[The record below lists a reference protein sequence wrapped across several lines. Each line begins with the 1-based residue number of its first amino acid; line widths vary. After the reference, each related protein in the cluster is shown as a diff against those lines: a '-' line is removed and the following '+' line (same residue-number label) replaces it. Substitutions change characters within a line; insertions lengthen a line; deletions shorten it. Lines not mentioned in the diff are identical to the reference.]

1 MPAADLGSA
10 PPSVLHELLDA
21 AARRHPSRPALTHA
35 GRTWDY
41 ARLRAASL
49 RAAAW
54 LRERGAGRGDR
65 VLLALPPGLATAAL
79 VYGCSQVG
87 AAFCV
92 LHEQVHGPALAH
104 VREDSEAVL
113 LVTADDGPPPLDAPL
128 DAPDAPLDAL
138 DAPDA
143 PDAPDEEA
151 PEAGDGAGEERARG
165 AGPLSVDPVCL
176 IYTSGSTG
184 PPKAVVSTHAQLLF
198 AARAIHGEL
207 AYTRD
212 DVVYCALPLSFDYGL
227 YQLFLSALAGAHL
240 WLGSASDVGPVLVKN
255 LRRSGATVLPVV
267 PSLAQ
272 GLARMLPRYGT
283 DGIRLRL
290 LTNTGSAM
298 PPGVLAELRAALPG
312 MRVQLMFGLT
322 ECKRVAVMPPDEDL
336 RRPGACGRAL
346 PGTEVFV
353 VDDRGRRVGPGIV
366 GEIVVR
372 GPHVMAGYWR
382 RPEQTA
388 ERFPRAEGL
397 FPELRTG
404 DFGHLDEDGYLYF
417 SGRRD
422 DLYKQRGF
430 RVSAGE
436 VETAARRVPG
446 VRGAAVLPPAGD
458 GEEAVLC
465 VAGSAL
471 RPGEVLAALKR
482 EIEPYKIPA
491 RCLVVPELPLTGH
504 GKTDRKALRAIAAGS

>member
-1 MPAADLGSA
+1 MPAGDLPTGDPEFGPSA
-10 PPSVLHELLDA
+10 VLHDLLDA
-21 AARRHPSRPALTHA
+21 AARRHPTRPALTHA
-35 GRTWDY
+35 GLTWDY
-41 ARLRAASL
+41 ARLRTASL
-49 RAAAW
+49 RAAGW

-65 VLLALPPGLATAAL
+65 VLLALPSGLPMAAL
-79 VYGCSQVG
+79 VYGCSRVG

-92 LHEQVHGPALAH
+92 LHEQVRGPALAH
-104 VREDSEAVL
+104 VREDSQAAL
-113 LVTADDGPPPLDAPL
+113 LVTADDGPPLLDE
-128 DAPDAPLDAL
+128 D
-138 DAPDA
+138 
-143 PDAPDEEA
+143 DEYS
-151 PEAGDGAGEERARG
+151 GDGQDPWETT
-165 AGPLSVDPVCL
+165 GPLSVDPVCL

-198 AARAIHGEL
+198 AAGAIHGEL
-207 AYTRD
+207 AYRTD

-227 YQLFLSALAGAHL
+227 YQLFLSTLAGAHL
-240 WLGSASDVGPVLVKN
+240 WLGGTSDVGLILLKN

-272 GLARMLPRYGT
+272 GLARMLPRYGA
-283 DGIRLRL
+283 DGVRLRL

-298 PPGVLAELRAALPG
+298 PPQVLAGLRAALPG
-312 MRVQLMFGLT
+312 LRVQLMFGLT
-322 ECKRVAVMPPDEDL
+322 ECKRVAIMPPDEDL

-346 PGTEVFV
+346 PGTEVLV
-353 VDDRGRRVGPGIV
+353 VDERGRRAAPGTV

-388 ERFPRAEGL
+388 QRFPRAEGL

-404 DFGHLDEDGYLYF
+404 DFGRLDEDGYLYF

-430 RVSAGE
+430 RVSAEE

-446 VRGAAVLPPAGD
+446 VRGAAVLPPSGD
-458 GEEAVLC
+458 CEEAVLC
-465 VAGSAL
+465 VAGSSL
-471 RPGEVLAALKR
+471 RPGEVLAALKA
-482 EIEPYKIPA
+482 EIEAYKVPA
-491 RCLVVPELPLTGH
+491 RCLVVPELPLTGN
-504 GKTDRKALRAIAAGS
+504 GKTDRKALRSIAAES

>member
-1 MPAADLGSA
+1 MPSGDPGFGPA
-10 PPSVLHELLDA
+10 SVLHDLLDT
-21 AARRHPSRPALTHA
+21 AARRHPARPALTQA
-35 GRTWDY
+35 GVTWAY
-41 ARLRAASL
+41 ARLRTASL

-54 LRERGAGRGDR
+54 LRARGAGRGDR
-65 VLLALPPGLATAAL
+65 VLLALPSSAAAGKHPLPPGLATAAL
-79 VYGCSQVG
+79 VYGCSRVG

-92 LHEQVHGPALAH
+92 LHEQVRGPALSH

-113 LVTADDGPPPLDAPL
+113 LVTADDGPPLLDEDPPEPA
-128 DAPDAPLDAL
+128 
-138 DAPDA
+138 
-143 PDAPDEEA
+143 DEYRY
-151 PEAGDGAGEERARG
+151 GTT
-165 AGPLSVDPVCL
+165 GPLSVDPVCL

-198 AARAIHGEL
+198 AAQAIHGEL
-207 AYTRD
+207 AYTAED
-212 DVVYCALPLSFDYGL
+212 IVYGALPLSFDYGL
-227 YQLFLSALAGAHL
+227 YQLFLSTLAGAHL
-240 WLGSASDVGPVLVKN
+240 WLGGASDMGLILLKN

-272 GLARMLPRYGT
+272 GLARMLPRYGA
-283 DGIRLRL
+283 DGLRLRL

-298 PPGVLAELRAALPG
+298 PPEVLAGLRAALPG
-312 MRVQLMFGLT
+312 LRVQLMFGLT
-322 ECKRVAVMPPDEDL
+322 ECKRVAIMPPDEDL
-336 RRPGACGRAL
+336 RRPGASGRAL

-353 VDDRGRRVGPGIV
+353 VDDRGRRVAPRTV

-388 ERFPRAEGL
+388 LRFPRAEGL

-430 RVSAGE
+430 RVSAEE

-446 VRGAAVLPPAGD
+446 VRGAAVLPPSGD

-465 VAGSAL
+465 VAGTLGA
-471 RPGEVLAALKR
+471 GEVLAALKE

-491 RCLVVPELPLTGH
+491 RCVVVPELPLTGH
-504 GKTDRKALRAIAAGS
+504 GKTDRKALRAIAAES

>member
-1 MPAADLGSA
+1 MPARDLPAGDPEFGQPAVPHDVLASRRPA
-10 PPSVLHELLDA
+10 VLHDLLDA
-21 AARRHPSRPALTHA
+21 AARRHPTRPALTHT
-35 GRTWDY
+35 GLTWDY

-49 RAAAW
+49 QAAAW
-54 LRERGAGRGDR
+54 LRERGVGRGDR
-65 VLLALPPGLATAAL
+65 VLLALPSGLAMAAL
-79 VYGCSQVG
+79 VYGCSRVG

-92 LHEQVHGPALAH
+92 LHEQVRGPALAH
-104 VREDSEAVL
+104 VRADSEAAL
-113 LVTADDGPPPLDAPL
+113 LVTADDGPPLL
-128 DAPDAPLDAL
+128 N
-138 DAPDA
+138 
-143 PDAPDEEA
+143 E
-151 PEAGDGAGEERARG
+151 DGEDGEDPQETT
-165 AGPLSVDPVCL
+165 GPLSVDPVCL

-198 AARAIHGEL
+198 ATRAIHGEL
-207 AYTRD
+207 AYRTE

-227 YQLFLSALAGAHL
+227 YQLFLSTLAGAHL
-240 WLGSASDVGPVLVKN
+240 WLGGTSDVGPVLLKN

-272 GLARMLPRYGT
+272 GLARMLPRYGA
-283 DGIRLRL
+283 DGVRLRL

-298 PPGVLAELRAALPG
+298 PPQVLAGLRAALPG
-312 MRVQLMFGLT
+312 LRVQLMFGLT
-322 ECKRVAVMPPDEDL
+322 ECKRVAIMPPDEDL

-346 PGTEVFV
+346 PGTEVLV
-353 VDDRGRRVGPGIV
+353 VDERGRRVAPGTV

-388 ERFPRAEGL
+388 QRFPRAEGL

-404 DFGHLDEDGYLYF
+404 DFGRLDEDGYLYF

-430 RVSAGE
+430 RVSAEE

-446 VRGAAVLPPAGD
+446 VRGAAVLPPSGD

-471 RPGEVLAALKR
+471 RPGEVLTALKA
-482 EIEPYKIPA
+482 EIEAYKVPA
-491 RCLVVPELPLTGH
+491 RCLVVPELPLTGN
-504 GKTDRKALRAIAAGS
+504 GKTDRKALRSIAAES

>member
-1 MPAADLGSA
+1 MPAGDPEFGQPAVPHDVLASRQPA
-10 PPSVLHELLDA
+10 VLHDLLDA
-21 AARRHPSRPALTHA
+21 AARRHPTRPALTHA
-35 GRTWDY
+35 KLTWDY
-41 ARLRAASL
+41 ARLRTASL
-49 RAAAW
+49 RAAGW
-54 LRERGAGRGDR
+54 LRERGVGRGDR
-65 VLLALPPGLATAAL
+65 VLLALPSGLAVAAL
-79 VYGCSQVG
+79 VYGCSRVG

-92 LHEQVHGPALAH
+92 LHEQVRGPALAH
-104 VREDSEAVL
+104 VREDSEAAL
-113 LVTADDGPPPLDAPL
+113 LVTADDGPPLLDEDGEDGEDPR
-128 DAPDAPLDAL
+128 DAI
-138 DAPDA
+138 
-143 PDAPDEEA
+143 
-151 PEAGDGAGEERARG
+151 
-165 AGPLSVDPVCL
+165 GPLSVDPVCL

-207 AYTRD
+207 AYRTE

-227 YQLFLSALAGAHL
+227 YQLFLSTLAGAHL
-240 WLGSASDVGPVLVKN
+240 WLGGTSDVGLVLLKN

-272 GLARMLPRYGT
+272 SLARMLPRYGA

-298 PPGVLAELRAALPG
+298 PPQVLAGLRAALPG
-312 MRVQLMFGLT
+312 LRVQLMFGLT
-322 ECKRVAVMPPDEDL
+322 ECKRVAIMPPDEDL

-346 PGTEVFV
+346 PGTEVLV
-353 VDDRGRRVGPGIV
+353 VDERGRRVAPGIV

-388 ERFPRAEGL
+388 QRFPRAEGL

-404 DFGHLDEDGYLYF
+404 DFGRLDEDGYLYF

-430 RVSAGE
+430 RVSAEE

-446 VRGAAVLPPAGD
+446 VRGAAVLPPSGE

-465 VAGSAL
+465 VAGSSL
-471 RPGEVLAALKR
+471 RPGEVLAALKA
-482 EIEPYKIPA
+482 EIEAYKVPA
-491 RCLVVPELPLTGH
+491 RCLVVPELPLTGN
-504 GKTDRKALRAIAAGS
+504 GKTDRKALRSIAAGS

>member
-1 MPAADLGSA
+1 MPAGEPA
-10 PPSVLHELLDA
+10 PPSVLHGLLDA
-21 AARRHPSRPALTHA
+21 AARRHPTRPALTHA

-54 LRERGAGRGDR
+54 LRERGVGRGDR
-65 VLLALPPGLATAAL
+65 VLLELPSGLATAAL
-79 VYGCSQVG
+79 VYGCSRVG

-92 LHEQVHGPALAH
+92 LHEQVRGPALAH

-113 LVTADDGPPPLDAPL
+113 LVTADDGLPPLDEG
-128 DAPDAPLDAL
+128 
-138 DAPDA
+138 
-143 PDAPDEEA
+143 DEGDEGDEHGEDPPETGPAGKEA
-151 PEAGDGAGEERARG
+151 ARET

-198 AARAIHGEL
+198 AARAVHGEL
-207 AYTRD
+207 AYRTE

-227 YQLFLSALAGAHL
+227 YQLFLSTLAGAHL
-240 WLGSASDVGPVLVKN
+240 WLGGASDVGPILLKN

-272 GLARMLPRYGT
+272 GLARMLPRYGA
-283 DGIRLRL
+283 DGVRLRL

-298 PPGVLAELRAALPG
+298 PPQVLAELRAALPG
-312 MRVQLMFGLT
+312 LRVQLMFGLT
-322 ECKRVAVMPPDEDL
+322 ECKRVAIMPPDEDL

-346 PGTEVFV
+346 PGTEVLV
-353 VDDRGRRVGPGIV
+353 VDERGRRVAPGTM

-388 ERFPRAEGL
+388 QRFPRAEGL

-404 DFGHLDEDGYLYF
+404 DFGRLDEDGYLYF

-430 RVSAGE
+430 RVSAEE

-446 VRGAAVLPPAGD
+446 VRGAAVLPPAED
-458 GEEAVLC
+458 GGEAVLC
-465 VAGSAL
+465 VAGAL
-471 RPGEVLAALKR
+471 DPGEVLTALKR
-482 EIEPYKIPA
+482 EIEPYKVPGL
-491 RCLVVPELPLTGH
+491 CLVVPELPLTGN
-504 GKTDRKALRAIAAGS
+504 GKTDRKALRTIAAES

>member
-49 RAAAW
+49 CAAAW

-79 VYGCSQVG
+79 VYGCSRVG

-128 DAPDAPLDAL
+128 SGP
-138 DAPDA
+138 
-143 PDAPDEEA
+143 
-151 PEAGDGAGEERARG
+151 GEQRAQG

-298 PPGVLAELRAALPG
+298 PPEVLAGLRAALPG

-353 VDDRGRRVGPGIV
+353 VDDRGRRVGPGTV

-430 RVSAGE
+430 RVSAEE

-465 VAGSAL
+465 VAGSSL

-504 GKTDRKALRAIAAGS
+504 GKTDRKALRAIAAES